1 MSAMTTRL
9 GPEQQSRDWP
19 YPTDLAGFLQA
30 VRADPADDYDTRTR
44 IEMFMLTPVAMRMP
58 GELQKALVEA
68 GLYPPADMR
77 RVNRRL
83 RP

>member
-1 MSAMTTRL
+1 MTTHL

-19 YPTDLAGFLQA
+19 YPSDLAGFLEA
-30 VRADPADDYDTRTR
+30 VRADPDDDYDTKMRV
-44 IEMFMLTPVAMRMP
+44 EMFMLTPVAKRMP
-58 GELQKALVEA
+58 VELQEALVSA
-68 GLYPPADMR
+68 GLYAAQDMR